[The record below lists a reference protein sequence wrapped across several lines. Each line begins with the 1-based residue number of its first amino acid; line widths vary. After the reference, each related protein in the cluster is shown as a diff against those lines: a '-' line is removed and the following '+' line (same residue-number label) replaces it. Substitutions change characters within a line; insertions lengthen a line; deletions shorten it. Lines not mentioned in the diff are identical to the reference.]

1 MKKKLTIYCL
11 IMMSIVILTGCKQT
25 EGISAEDAG
34 ANLLKKDIKVFDSVE
49 GTKKIE
55 VEGVLKK

>member
-11 IMMSIVILTGCKQT
+11 IVMSIVILTGCKQAGELNT
-25 EGISAEDAG
+25 EDAG
-34 ANLLKKDIKVFDSVE
+34 ANIFKKDIPTFDSVE

-55 VEGVLKK
+55 LEGVLKK

>member
-11 IMMSIVILTGCKQT
+11 IVMSIITLTGCKQAEELST
-25 EGISAEDAG
+25 EDAG
-34 ANLLKKDIKVFDSVE
+34 ANIFKKDIKVFDSVE

-55 VEGVLKK
+55 LEGVLKK